1 MMKRIL
7 MAATT
12 AILTSLS
19 AMANVI
25 LTETFTYA
33 DGPVVS
39 GSAGIWTTHSGTTPD
54 QVDVASGK
62 INLTETESEDV
73 NATLIGEPYTAAG
86 SAVLYARF
94 TVNFSALPTGTGG
107 HFAHFRDKGNGFR
120 ARLFATTTGAAAG
133 TLRLAIGYAGNS
145 GTPLETDLS
154 LGTTY
159 TVMFKLDLAAGNASL
174 WVNPAAE
181 TDPSAVSTDSNTA
194 ISVSTFAFRQSLSNG
209 NGMGTL
215 VVDDLKVATTFAEAL
230 DNSVP
235 EPTPP
240 VILTQ
245 PTDRTSIVG
254 STATFTVGASGSAPL
269 TFIWE
274 KDKQDGL
281 GTWEP
286 VNGAT
291 TATLTLPN
299 VQLTDSGATYRVR
312 VTNSLDSV
320 LSVPVT
326 LTVIED
332 PATTISTIA
341 QVRAKVDPATL
352 IPTDTTTLYRVEGIV
367 ITHINVTSAAHS
379 FFYIQDATG
388 GIGIFVSGG
397 AGVVPPAGA
406 KVRVTGPMAH
416 FNGLLELG
424 LVASNADHK
433 VETLSTGNPL
443 PAATPLNYTWPTLLS
458 TPDDPTV
465 LDAEANEAKL
475 VVAAN
480 VLIDTTSGPTFTSG
494 SNVTITDAADPGKTF
509 TLRVDSRVLDI
520 IGQQKPTG
528 PCTITGVL
536 SQFDLSA
543 PHAGGYQLLPTR
555 YADIEST
562 TKAPSIR
569 FTNTLANLVRPGDL
583 PVNTFR
589 DHALRPGES
598 ITIAFEISDP
608 EGKPV
613 TVTLGNTIPAGAQWN
628 FASLTGTTVTGTFTY
643 TATAAAAGNAYPI
656 TVQAANDTT
665 SFTQTINLY
674 VPTVAEQAVVITE
687 FYANPTETATA
698 PNFNPLNRAELLPG
712 GNDASP
718 ANRDEFVEIVNL
730 SGETVDLTGWMLS
743 DALLRR
749 AFLYAGTPGT
759 TLAPSN
765 AVIVYGGPTLGYTP
779 QLSVPAIAAE
789 VGPGDAFSTAGIAL
803 NNDGDT
809 IILRNAASNIVA
821 RVVYVGAQTSADS
834 SLTRFPTSQ
843 DAFVAHRTAGDAYW
857 SPGNQAGGLAWTE
870 PQPNADVA
878 PTFTTPPVDVSV
890 VVGTPAIFTVVAAGV
905 PAPTYQWQRGES
917 NIETATAA
925 SYTLASP
932 QFTDSG
938 ATFRVIVSNRAGSI
952 TSAPVT
958 LTVTE
963 PPPEILKTNI
973 AYLRTQV
980 DPVNLRP
987 ANTTQLYEVEGTVT
1001 THVNLT
1007 GSANTFFYLQD
1018 DTAAISVFVTGKPG
1032 SEVPPAGARVRV
1044 VGPLGHFNGLLELNL
1059 AASNAKHVVEVLSTG
1074 NALPATTALD
1084 YAWPTTM
1091 DGLTAASPGVAAA
1104 EASEAKLVRVNNVLV
1119 DTISGANFTSGSNVT
1134 ITDAADAGKTFV
1146 LRIDS
1151 RVAEIIGTPKPT
1163 GPVSLVGVLGQFDS
1177 ADPRAGGYQLIVT
1190 RLADIITGGTPEPI
1204 TATAAVT
1211 AESVTLSWNGTAGA
1225 TYSVRR
1231 GLTPQG
1237 PFESIAS
1244 GLTAPTF
1251 TEATG
1256 GRGEAFYQI
1265 TSP

>member
-1 MMKRIL
+1 MMKRTLLALGALLLVGAVNTRGQEIL
-7 MAATT
+7 AQWNFNGADAAAQAVPSAGAGTLAPIGGITVSAPTSGSGSSDPVTTGDNAYQTTGYPAQGTGDQTAGIEVAVSTAGYKNIVFKFDYRGSNTSSRKLAVLYSLDGTTFIEGIAPIITAGGAFTNELALDLSTITGANDNPLFKVRVVTAFDGETYAAISGTYGTAGTARFDMVTVAGDSLGGQPLPPVIFTQPANRTNVVGSAATF
-12 AILTSLS
+12 S
-19 AMANVI
+19 V
-25 LTETFTYA
+25 
-33 DGPVVS
+33 
-39 GSAGIWTTHSGTTPD
+39 
-54 QVDVASGK
+54 VASG
-62 INLTETESEDV
+62 T
-73 NATLIGEPYTAAG
+73 
-86 SAVLYARF
+86 
-94 TVNFSALPTGTGG
+94 
-107 HFAHFRDKGNGFR
+107 
-120 ARLFATTTGAAAG
+120 
-133 TLRLAIGYAGNS
+133 
-145 GTPLETDLS
+145 
-154 LGTTY
+154 
-159 TVMFKLDLAAGNASL
+159 
-174 WVNPAAE
+174 
-181 TDPSAVSTDSNTA
+181 
-194 ISVSTFAFRQSLSNG
+194 
-209 NGMGTL
+209 
-215 VVDDLKVATTFAEAL
+215 
-230 DNSVP
+230 
-235 EPTPP
+235 
-240 VILTQ
+240 
-245 PTDRTSIVG
+245 
-254 STATFTVGASGSAPL
+254 APL

-286 VNGAT
+286 VNGGN

-299 VQLTDSGATYRVR
+299 VQLADSGTTYRVR
-312 VTNSLDSV
+312 VTNAVDSV
-320 LSVPVT
+320 VSTTAT

-332 PATTISTIA
+332 PATTPRTIA
-341 QVRAKVDPATL
+341 SLKTEVDLLTN
-352 IPTDTTTLYRVEGIV
+352 TNGVDTAGLFLVEGIV
-367 ITHINVTSAAHS
+367 TTHANLTTGAVNWL
-379 FFYIQDATG
+379 FYMQDGTG
-388 GIGIFVSGG
+388 GVAVFWRNRNFE
-397 AGVVPPAGA
+397 P
-406 KVRVTGPMAH
+406 KVGDRILVKAPLAH
-416 FNGLLELG
+416 FNGLLELTPNSNTAG
-424 LVASNADHK
+424 HAVTLVNS
-433 VETLSTGNPL
+433 GNPV
-443 PAATPLNYTWPTLLS
+443 PAS
-458 TPDDPTV
+458 TAFDYNWLADF
-465 LDAEANEAKL
+465 AAIEAQEGKL
-475 VVAAN
+475 AVTA
-480 VLIDTTSGPTFTSG
+480 
-494 SNVTITDAADPGKTF
+494 NVTINPGADLTFRGNTTYPLTGPVGESF
-509 TLRVDSRVLDI
+509 TLFVNNGTDLV
-520 IGQQKPTG
+520 GQPIPGG
-528 PCTITGVL
+528 PATITGVL
-536 SQFDLSA
+536 GQFDSLNPRDSS
-543 PHAGGYQLLPTR
+543 YQIIPSR

-569 FTNTLANLVRPGDL
+569 FTNSLANLVRPGDL

-613 TVTLGNTIPAGAQWN
+613 TVTLGNTIPAGALWN
-628 FASLTGTTVTGTFTY
+628 FANLTGTTVTGTFTY

-730 SGETVDLTGWMLS
+730 SGETIDLTGWMLS

-749 AFLYAGTPGT
+749 AYLYAGTPGT

-765 AVIVYGGPTLGYTP
+765 SVIIYGGPTLGYTP

-809 IILRNAASNIVA
+809 IVLRNAASNVVS

-843 DAFVAHRTAGDAYW
+843 DAFVAHRTAADAYW

-878 PTFTTPPVDVSV
+878 PTFTTPPTDVSV
-890 VVGTPAIFTVVAAGV
+890 VVGTPATFTVVAAGL

-932 QFTDSG
+932 QLTDSG
-938 ATFRVIVSNRAGSI
+938 ATFRVIVANRAGSI

-987 ANTTQLYEVEGTVT
+987 ANTTQLYEVEGSVT

-1018 DTAAISVFVTGKPG
+1018 ETAAISVFVTGKPG

-1084 YAWPTTM
+1084 YAWPTTV
-1091 DGLTAASPGVAAA
+1091 DGVTATSPGVAAA
-1104 EASEAKLVRVNNVLV
+1104 EANEAKLVRVNNVLV
-1119 DTISGANFTSGSNVT
+1119 DTATGPNFASGSNVV
-1134 ITDAADAGKTFV
+1134 ITNAADPGKTFV

-1151 RVAEIIGTPKPT
+1151 RVTEIIGTPKPT
-1163 GPVSLVGVLGQFDS
+1163 GPVSLVGVLGQFDN

-1204 TATAAVT
+1204 TTTAAVT

-1231 GLTPQG
+1231 GLAPQG
-1237 PFESIAS
+1237 PFESIAT
-1244 GLTAPTF
+1244 GLTLPTF

-1256 GRGEAFYQI
+1256 GRDGAFYQI